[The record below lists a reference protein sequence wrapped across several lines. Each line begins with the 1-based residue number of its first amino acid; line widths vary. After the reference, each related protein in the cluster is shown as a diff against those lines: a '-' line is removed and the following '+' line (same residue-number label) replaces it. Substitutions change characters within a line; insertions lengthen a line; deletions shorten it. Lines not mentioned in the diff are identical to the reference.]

1 MTFVAPSVVCG
12 IDGSDPAATAFQVA
26 QTLSRRLGARLVAVR
41 VEDDAERGT
50 LEGDA
55 RFQGADV
62 VTRAERGDPAARL
75 AAVALEENAELV
87 VVGSRG
93 RHPVAAAVL
102 GSVSADLARLCRRPV
117 VVVPVELELPWPSEG
132 SATPSL
138 VCGIDGSQQSERA
151 AQLARRLGDAL
162 GLRVVLAHA
171 YRAKGTS
178 RAHREILE
186 DLPML
191 LERER
196 EAGDALV
203 HRAVAQLGESD
214 AEGRAVLGD
223 AVEGLESV
231 ARDEYA
237 ELFVVGSR
245 GRGSAEAALLG
256 STSTA
261 LAASA
266 PQPVVVL
273 PVGAELRA
281 QPED

>member
-1 MTFVAPSVVCG
+1 MSAVAPSVVCG
-12 IDGSDPAATAFQVA
+12 VDGSDPAAAAFQVA
-26 QTLSRRLGARLVAVR
+26 SELSRRLGTRLVAVQ
-41 VEDDAERGT
+41 VEERGSSE
-50 LEGDA
+50 LGA
-55 RFQGADV
+55 RFQGEGVATLV
-62 VTRAERGDPAARL
+62 ERGDPAERL

-102 GSVSADLARLCRRPV
+102 GSVSADLARRCRRPV
-117 VVVPVELELPWPSEG
+117 VVVPAELELPWPSER
-132 SATPSL
+132 SDAASL
-138 VCGIDGSQQSERA
+138 VCGVDGSQQSERA
-151 AQLARRLGDAL
+151 ARLARRLGGAL

-196 EAGDALV
+196 EVGETLV
-203 HRAVAQLGESD
+203 HRAVEELGGSEVEGRTVLGEATD
-214 AEGRAVLGD
+214 
-223 AVEGLESV
+223 GLESV
-231 ARDEYA
+231 AREEDA
-237 ELFVVGSR
+237 ELLVVGSR
-245 GRGSAEAALLG
+245 GRGAAEAALLG
-256 STSTA
+256 STSAA

-266 PQPVVVL
+266 PLPVVVL

-281 QPED
+281 QYEG

>member
-1 MTFVAPSVVCG
+1 MSAVTPSVVCG
-12 IDGSDPAATAFQVA
+12 IDGSDPAAAAFQVA
-26 QTLSRRLGARLVAVR
+26 SVLSQRLGARLVAVH
-41 VEDDAERGT
+41 VEEDGDPSVV
-50 LEGDA
+50 EGES
-55 RFQGADV
+55 RFQGAGA
-62 VTRAERGDPAARL
+62 VTRAERGEPAERL

-102 GSVSADLARLCRRPV
+102 GSVSADLARLCDRPV
-117 VVVPVELELPWPSEG
+117 VVVPAELELPWPSER
-132 SATPSL
+132 STAPSL
-138 VCGIDGSQQSERA
+138 VCGVDGSRQSERA
-151 AQLARRLGDAL
+151 AQLAQRLGDAL
-162 GLRVVLAHA
+162 ALRVVLAHA

-203 HRAVAQLGESD
+203 DRAVARLGD
-214 AEGRAVLGD
+214 GNTEGRTVLGD

-231 ARDEYA
+231 AREEDA

-245 GRGSAEAALLG
+245 GRGTAEAALLG
-256 STSTA
+256 STSSA

-266 PQPVVVL
+266 PRPVVVL
-273 PVGAELRA
+273 PVGAELWSR
-281 QPED
+281 PEG